1 MPSANTKRRD
11 DIIALLKRLA
21 SLINDSDKPTLRA
34 VVRKFSD
41 TTDIQSDTIG
51 GEAAGAAVAILQN
64 EYD

>member
-11 DIIALLKRLA
+11 DIIAALKRLA
-21 SLINDSDKPTLRA
+21 SLIDDSDTPTLRA

-41 TTDIQSDTIG
+41 TTDIPSDTIG
-51 GEAAGAAVAILQN
+51 HETVNAAVAILRN